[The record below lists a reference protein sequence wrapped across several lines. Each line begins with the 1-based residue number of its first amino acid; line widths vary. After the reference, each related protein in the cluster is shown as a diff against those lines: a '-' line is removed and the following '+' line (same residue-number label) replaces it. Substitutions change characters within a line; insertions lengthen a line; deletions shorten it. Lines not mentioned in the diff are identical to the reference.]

1 MDGRRERLR
10 GGIGMQK
17 KWYEQKGMVLLLL
30 TGAVYFFLRYL
41 SPLLTPILAAGILLT
56 LCYPAF
62 DDIQKKTKI
71 KKQYMA
77 SAMLVLIGAVLMG
90 LLWWASVYLFRK
102 IPQWAAGVDGLQET
116 LRIFIGN
123 CCGKMES
130 FLGIEADNLSH
141 SLTGQ
146 MDAAF
151 ENLKISILP
160 GLLQNSWTYVKAVGS
175 VFAVLAVTMIA
186 TVLLAKD
193 YDDLLAMVGKQK
205 WSVIL
210 LEVALKVI
218 RYLATYVKAQLLI
231 LLGISLICVTLLSV
245 AGVEKS
251 VFWGILAG
259 ILDALPFIG
268 TSIVLLPLALWEFF
282 SGAYLKAFFCL
293 LAYGVSALF
302 RELAEP
308 KLIGKRV
315 GVYPFIILI
324 SVYAGMKLFGLW
336 GIIKGPVG
344 LVMVEQSYVC
354 ICRYIDNKKADGL

>member
-1 MDGRRERLR
+1 
-10 GGIGMQK
+10 MQK

-41 SPLLTPILAAGILLT
+41 SPLLTPILVAGILLT

-102 IPQWAAGVDGLQET
+102 IPQWAAGVDALQET
-116 LRIFIGN
+116 LHLFIGN

-130 FLGIEADNLSH
+130 FLGIEADDLSH

-160 GLLQNSWTYVKAVGS
+160 ELLQNSWTYVKAVGS

-245 AGVEKS
+245 AGVGKS
-251 VFWGILAG
+251 VF
-259 ILDALPFIG
+259 
-268 TSIVLLPLALWEFF
+268 
-282 SGAYLKAFFCL
+282 
-293 LAYGVSALF
+293 
-302 RELAEP
+302 
-308 KLIGKRV
+308 
-315 GVYPFIILI
+315 
-324 SVYAGMKLFGLW
+324 
-336 GIIKGPVG
+336 
-344 LVMVEQSYVC
+344 
-354 ICRYIDNKKADGL
+354 

>member
-41 SPLLTPILAAGILLT
+41 SPLLTPILVAGILLT

-102 IPQWAAGVDGLQET
+102 IPQWAAGVDALQET
-116 LRIFIGN
+116 LHLFIGN

-130 FLGIEADNLSH
+130 FLGKEADDLSH

-151 ENLKISILP
+151 ENLKISICR
-160 GLLQNSWTYVKAVGS
+160 NFYRT
-175 VFAVLAVTMIA
+175 
-186 TVLLAKD
+186 
-193 YDDLLAMVGKQK
+193 
-205 WSVIL
+205 
-210 LEVALKVI
+210 
-218 RYLATYVKAQLLI
+218 
-231 LLGISLICVTLLSV
+231 
-245 AGVEKS
+245 AG
-251 VFWGILAG
+251 
-259 ILDALPFIG
+259 P
-268 TSIVLLPLALWEFF
+268 
-282 SGAYLKAFFCL
+282 
-293 LAYGVSALF
+293 
-302 RELAEP
+302 
-308 KLIGKRV
+308 
-315 GVYPFIILI
+315 
-324 SVYAGMKLFGLW
+324 M
-336 GIIKGPVG
+336 
-344 LVMVEQSYVC
+344 
-354 ICRYIDNKKADGL
+354 